1 MLRDAPP
8 IGRERLLRGCHGV
21 GQYALDVLGRY
32 AGDPLARPTL
42 SHRRYPQRAR
52 TRLRWAQSVRGA
64 WFFGH
69 HLLSGLIL
77 PQALERGVP
86 ELAIGSP
93 GSELDLGD
101 ELRLNPFGQIASHVT
116 GRSAAGKRR
125 FGNLERVKL
134 LPELPRGRCRV
145 PG

>member
-1 MLRDAPP
+1 VPP
-8 IGRERLLRGCHGV
+8 TCA
-21 GQYALDVLGRY
+21 Y
-32 AGDPLARPTL
+32 
-42 SHRRYPQRAR
+42 RAQ
-52 TRLRWAQSVRGA
+52 AVQSVRGA

-86 ELAIGSP
+86 ELAIGGP

-101 ELRLNPFGQIASHVT
+101 EVRLNPLGQIASDVAGRPTT
-116 GRSAAGKRR
+116 GKGR
-125 FGNLERVKL
+125 FVNLKRVKL

-145 PG
+145 PGAGTPDMRQLSVPILPENEGADCA